1 MVLEGLQVIS
11 IADDI
16 LISGCSATDTE
27 ARIDYD
33 RNLIAVLVR
42 FEQHH
47 VKLNVNKMKFLVRKA
62 AFMGHVITTDGLQPN
77 PITVQA
83 IVAIATPTD
92 KQGFRRFLGAINY
105 LSKFCPQL
113 SSITHPLRNL
123 TKEDISFL
131 W

>member
-92 KQGFRRFLGAINY
+92 NKDSAD
-105 LSKFCPQL
+105 S
-113 SSITHPLRNL
+113 
-123 TKEDISFL
+123 
-131 W
+131 

>member
-16 LISGCSATDTE
+16 LIPGCSATDTE

-77 PITVQA
+77 PDVQSRN
-83 IVAIATPTD
+83 ILKSSVVNEQSVAV
-92 KQGFRRFLGAINY
+92 Y
-105 LSKFCPQL
+105 
-113 SSITHPLRNL
+113 
-123 TKEDISFL
+123 ISVVYDVF
-131 W
+131 

>member
-16 LISGCSATDTE
+16 LIPGCSATDTE

-33 RNLIAVLVR
+33 RTDLIAVLVR

-47 VKLNVNKMKFLVRKA
+47 IKLNVNKMKFLVRKA
-62 AFMGHVITTDGLQPN
+62 TFMNHIITTDGLQPN

-83 IVAIATPTD
+83 IVAMPTPTD

-105 LSKFCPQL
+105 LSK
-113 SSITHPLRNL
+113 
-123 TKEDISFL
+123 
-131 W
+131 

>member
-16 LISGCSATDTE
+16 LIPGCSATDTE

-62 AFMGHVITTDGLQPN
+62 SSWVMLSLQ
-77 PITVQA
+77 TVFS
-83 IVAIATPTD
+83 PTRSLF
-92 KQGFRRFLGAINY
+92 KL
-105 LSKFCPQL
+105 
-113 SSITHPLRNL
+113 
-123 TKEDISFL
+123 
-131 W
+131 

>member
-62 AFMGHVITTDGLQPN
+62 SSWVMLSLQ
-77 PITVQA
+77 TVFS
-83 IVAIATPTD
+83 PTRSLL
-92 KQGFRRFLGAINY
+92 KL
-105 LSKFCPQL
+105 
-113 SSITHPLRNL
+113 
-123 TKEDISFL
+123 
-131 W
+131 

>member
-16 LISGCSATDTE
+16 LIPGCSATDTE

-62 AFMGHVITTDGLQPN
+62 SSWVMLSLQ
-77 PITVQA
+77 TVFS
-83 IVAIATPTD
+83 PTRSLL
-92 KQGFRRFLGAINY
+92 KL
-105 LSKFCPQL
+105 
-113 SSITHPLRNL
+113 
-123 TKEDISFL
+123 
-131 W
+131 